1 MKLNEKISL
10 FQKINTE
17 KVTDAE
23 TFYETLEK
31 CDALKTNYHV
41 YMTTTP
47 IDCDK
52 ELLRL
57 PRADYD
63 LCCALLTMLLREDH
77 FCNGSFAR
85 RQRMGQ
91 VKPIVEQI
99 IHLLEFQNSLTIT
112 SFSEKA
118 IESLNG
124 FYVYAL
130 IDPRNEKVF
139 YIGKGT
145 GNRVFSHEIESGKSR
160 DSEKKKIQRI
170 HEIENSGH
178 SVKRLILN
186 WGLSE
191 NEAFVAE
198 ATLINLLN
206 RTPDIQLT
214 NEVSGHHVHES
225 LTTEEFELQ
234 YGAVP
239 LEKEDIK
246 HSILVIKI
254 NKLYRRGMSEEE
266 LYDAVRG
273 FWAASLKSIEA
284 RKVKYVFG
292 VYNGLIVAV
301 YKPDVWYYGYEMI
314 DVPQKGILNPEDYER
329 LKYRIYFVCNDYR
342 NLDEEGQFYLHK
354 SIAKLKVNQT
364 AQNPITY
371 LMPENKVNKRIEFYT
386 ATDKEKG

>member
-1 MKLNEKISL
+1 MIPNEKIVL
-10 FQKINTE
+10 FQKLNT
-17 KVTDAE
+17 KKITDAE
-23 TFYETLEK
+23 TFYDTLEK
-31 CDALKTNYHV
+31 CDALKTNYHD
-41 YMTTTP
+41 YMTTAP

-85 RQRMGQ
+85 RQCMGQ

-99 IHLLEFQNSLTIT
+99 IHLLESQNSPTIT

-139 YIGKGT
+139 YIGKGA
-145 GNRVFSHEIESGKSR
+145 GNRVFSHEIESGKLR
-160 DSEKKKIQRI
+160 ESEKKKIQQIR
-170 HEIENSGH
+170 EIENSGY
-178 SVKRLILN
+178 SVKRLIVN

-206 RTPDIQLT
+206 RMPDIQLT

-254 NKLYRRGMSEEE
+254 NKLYGRGMSEEE

-284 RKVKYVFG
+284 RNVKYVFG
-292 VYNGLIVAV
+292 VYNGLIVGV
-301 YKPDVWYYGYEMI
+301 YKPDVWHYGYEMI
-314 DVPQKGILNPEDYER
+314 DIPQREILTPEDYER
-329 LKYRIYFVCNDYR
+329 IKNRVYFVCNDYR
-342 NLDEEGQFYLHK
+342 NLDDEGQFYLHK
-354 SIAKLKVNQT
+354 SIAKLKVNQS

-371 LMPENKVNKRIEFYT
+371 LIPENTV
-386 ATDKEKG
+386 G

>member
-1 MKLNEKISL
+1 MKLDEKITL
-10 FQKINTE
+10 IQRLNTE
-17 KVTDAE
+17 NILSAE
-23 TFYETLEK
+23 LFYEVLEK
-31 CDALKTNYHV
+31 CEALKTNYLE
-41 YMTTTP
+41 YMSTTP

-57 PRADYD
+57 PTADYD

-77 FCNGSFAR
+77 FCNGSFVR
-85 RQRMGQ
+85 RQHMGQ

-99 IHLLEFQNSLTIT
+99 IHLLESQNSPMIT

-145 GNRVFSHEIESGKSR
+145 ENRVFSHEIESGKSR
-160 DSEKKKIQRI
+160 ESEKKKIQQIR
-170 HEIENSGH
+170 EIENSGY
-178 SVKRLILN
+178 SVKRLLVN

-206 RTPDIQLT
+206 RMPDIRLT

-292 VYNGLIVAV
+292 VYNGLIVGV
-301 YKPDVWYYGYEMI
+301 YKPDVWHYGYEMI
-314 DVPQKGILNPEDYER
+314 DIPQRGILTPEDYER
-329 LKYRIYFVCNDYR
+329 IKNRVYFVCNDYR
-342 NLDEEGQFYLHK
+342 NLDDEGQFYLHK
-354 SIAKLKVNQT
+354 SIVKLKVNQS

-371 LMPENKVNKRIEFYT
+371 LIPENTV
-386 ATDKEKG
+386 G

>member
-1 MKLNEKISL
+1 MIPNEKIVL
-10 FQKINTE
+10 FQKLNTE
-17 KVTDAE
+17 KITDAE

-31 CDALKTNYHV
+31 CDALKTNYHD
-41 YMTTTP
+41 YMTTAP

-77 FCNGSFAR
+77 FCNGSFAK

-99 IHLLEFQNSLTIT
+99 IHLLESQNSPMIT

-160 DSEKKKIQRI
+160 ESEKKKIQQIR
-170 HEIENSGH
+170 EIENSGY
-178 SVKRLILN
+178 SVKRLIVN

-206 RTPDIQLT
+206 RMPDIQLT

-292 VYNGLIVAV
+292 VYNGLIVGV
-301 YKPDVWYYGYEMI
+301 YKPDVWHYGYEMI
-314 DVPQKGILNPEDYER
+314 DIPQRGSLTPEDYER
-329 LKYRIYFVCNDYR
+329 IKNRVYFVCNDYR
-342 NLDEEGQFYLHK
+342 NLDDEGQFYLHK
-354 SIAKLKVNQT
+354 SIAKLKVNQS

-371 LMPENKVNKRIEFYT
+371 LIPENTV
-386 ATDKEKG
+386 G

>member
-1 MKLNEKISL
+1 MKPNEKMVL
-10 FQKINTE
+10 FQKLNTE

-31 CDALKTNYHV
+31 CDALKTNYHD
-41 YMTTTP
+41 YMTTAP

-99 IHLLEFQNSLTIT
+99 IHLLESQNSPTIT

-124 FYVYAL
+124 LYVYAL

-160 DSEKKKIQRI
+160 ESEKKKIQQIR
-170 HEIENSGH
+170 EIENSGH
-178 SVKRLILN
+178 SVKRLIVN

-206 RTPDIQLT
+206 RMPDIQLT

-292 VYNGLIVAV
+292 VYNGLIVGV
-301 YKPDVWYYGYEMI
+301 YKPDVWHYGYEMI
-314 DVPQKGILNPEDYER
+314 DIPQRGILTPEDYER
-329 LKYRIYFVCNDYR
+329 IKNRVYFVCNDYR
-342 NLDEEGQFYLHK
+342 NLDGEGQLYLHK
-354 SIAKLKVNQT
+354 SIAKLKVNQS

-371 LMPENKVNKRIEFYT
+371 LIPENTV
-386 ATDKEKG
+386 G

>member
-1 MKLNEKISL
+1 MKPNEKMAL

-17 KVTDAE
+17 KVTDAK

-31 CDALKTNYHV
+31 CDALKTNYHD
-41 YMTTTP
+41 YMTTAP

-52 ELLRL
+52 ELIRL
-57 PRADYD
+57 SRADYD
-63 LCCALLTMLLREDH
+63 LCCALLTMLLREDY

-99 IHLLEFQNSLTIT
+99 IHLLEFQNSPTIT

-160 DSEKKKIQRI
+160 ESEKKKIQQIR
-170 HEIENSGH
+170 EIENSGY
-178 SVKRLILN
+178 SVKRLIVN

-206 RTPDIQLT
+206 RMPDIQLT

-225 LTTEEFELQ
+225 LTTEEFELK
-234 YGAVP
+234 YGAVS

-292 VYNGLIVAV
+292 VYNGLIVGV
-301 YKPDVWYYGYEMI
+301 YKPDVWHYGYEMI
-314 DVPQKGILNPEDYER
+314 DIPQRGILTPEDYER
-329 LKYRIYFVCNDYR
+329 IKNRVYFVCNDYR
-342 NLDEEGQFYLHK
+342 NLDDEGQFYLHK
-354 SIAKLKVNQT
+354 SIAKLKVNQS

-371 LMPENKVNKRIEFYT
+371 LIPENTV
-386 ATDKEKG
+386 G

>member
-31 CDALKTNYHV
+31 CDALKTNYHA
-41 YMTTTP
+41 YMTSTP

-63 LCCALLTMLLREDH
+63 LCCALLTMFLREDH

-99 IHLLEFQNSLTIT
+99 IHLLEFQNSPTIT

-145 GNRVFSHEIESGKSR
+145 GNRVFSHEIESGKLR
-160 DSEKKKIQRI
+160 ESEKKKIKKIR
-170 HEIENSGH
+170 EIENSGY
-178 SVKRLILN
+178 SVKRLIVN

-206 RTPDIQLT
+206 RMPDIQLT

-225 LTTEEFELQ
+225 LTTEEFEMQ
-234 YGAVP
+234 YGAVS

-284 RKVKYVFG
+284 RKVKFVFG
-292 VYNGLIVAV
+292 VYNGLIVGV
-301 YKPDVWYYGYEMI
+301 YKPDVWHYGYEMI
-314 DVPQKGILNPEDYER
+314 DIPQRGILTPEDYER
-329 LKYRIYFVCNDYR
+329 IKNRVYFVCNDYR
-342 NLDEEGQFYLHK
+342 NLDDEGRFYLHK
-354 SIAKLKVNQT
+354 SIIKLKVNQS

-371 LMPENKVNKRIEFYT
+371 LLPENTV
-386 ATDKEKG
+386 G

>member
-1 MKLNEKISL
+1 MIPNEKIVL
-10 FQKINTE
+10 FQKLNTE
-17 KVTDAE
+17 KITDAE

-31 CDALKTNYHV
+31 CDALKTNYHD
-41 YMTTTP
+41 YMTTAP

-99 IHLLEFQNSLTIT
+99 IHLLESQNSPTIT

-160 DSEKKKIQRI
+160 ESEKKKIQQIR
-170 HEIENSGH
+170 EIENSGY
-178 SVKRLILN
+178 SVKRLIVN

-206 RTPDIQLT
+206 RMPDIQLT

-292 VYNGLIVAV
+292 VYNGLIVGV
-301 YKPDVWYYGYEMI
+301 YKPDVWHYGYEMI
-314 DVPQKGILNPEDYER
+314 DIPQRGILTTEDYER
-329 LKYRIYFVCNDYR
+329 IKNRVYFVCNDYR
-342 NLDEEGQFYLHK
+342 NLDDEGQFYLHK
-354 SIAKLKVNQT
+354 SIAKLKVNQS

-371 LMPENKVNKRIEFYT
+371 LIPENTV
-386 ATDKEKG
+386 G